1 VITFP
6 ASAGISQPG
15 VPGRA
20 FSRCT
25 GFAAV
30 EKVAGIVEDVLLPLV
45 PPQAVRTAIRTTAC
59 AAIATGA
66 P

>member
-1 VITFP
+1 
-6 ASAGISQPG
+6 
-15 VPGRA
+15 
-20 FSRCT
+20 
-25 GFAAV
+25 V

-66 P
+66 PWTARTVRAFANIR